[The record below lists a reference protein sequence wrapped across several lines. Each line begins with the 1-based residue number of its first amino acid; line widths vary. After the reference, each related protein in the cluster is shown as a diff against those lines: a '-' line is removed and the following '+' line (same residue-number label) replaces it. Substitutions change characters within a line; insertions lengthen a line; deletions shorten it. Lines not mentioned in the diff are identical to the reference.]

1 MQGFISDNRKGVNMQ
16 IMIKKIDET
25 EPTIILND
33 VYMIFENDTE
43 QTITFS
49 INKDDFFDDVI
60 YDKSIVEYFR
70 KVGD

>member
-1 MQGFISDNRKGVNMQ
+1 MQ
-16 IMIKKIDET
+16 ILIKKIDET
-25 EPTIILND
+25 EPTILLND

-49 INKDDFFDDVI
+49 INKDVFFDDVT
-60 YDKSIVEYFR
+60 YDKSIIEYFR